1 MGARRE
7 ALKPPKR
14 ATRRQ
19 RRIVQV
25 VAEGETELDYLRLNS
40 VRALIRDAGDVSL
53 SIVDHHKGQT
63 DPASLVKTMTS
74 KGRGPRDLQ
83 RNDEQWLVMD
93 VDEWTP
99 GQMRKAVEWASKDQR
114 RGLAIS
120 NPKFEAY
127 LLLHF
132 PTTGRPSAGA
142 HRVETELKRHMPD
155 GFKRLAPTTFTG
167 KQVITATT
175 RSRELGANDKK
186 GMPDKGLSSFHLLVE
201 SLITRRG

>member
-99 GQMRKAVEWASKDQR
+99 GQMRKAVEWAS
-114 RGLAIS
+114 
-120 NPKFEAY
+120 
-127 LLLHF
+127 
-132 PTTGRPSAGA
+132 
-142 HRVETELKRHMPD
+142 
-155 GFKRLAPTTFTG
+155 
-167 KQVITATT
+167 
-175 RSRELGANDKK
+175 
-186 GMPDKGLSSFHLLVE
+186 
-201 SLITRRG
+201 

>member
-120 NPKFEAY
+120 NRSSRPTSCFTSRPQEDPARRLTAWRQNSSDTCPTGSRG
-127 LLLHF
+127 LL
-132 PTTGRPSAGA
+132 RPPLRENRSLRPRQDHGSSAQTIRRA
-142 HRVETELKRHMPD
+142 CR
-155 GFKRLAPTTFTG
+155 
-167 KQVITATT
+167 T
-175 RSRELGANDKK
+175 RACLRSICS
-186 GMPDKGLSSFHLLVE
+186 LSP
-201 SLITRRG
+201 